1 MKLLPTG
8 IHDVPGAETDV
19 FTVRS
24 PNCVANA
31 TQGAII
37 LKLAP
42 AWATTH
48 DGIVGRQAKKSS
60 SGIKHMVK
68 VQVYIK

>member
-8 IHDVPGAETDV
+8 IHNVPGAETDV

-48 DGIVGRQAKKSS
+48 DGIVGETS
-60 SGIKHMVK
+60 
-68 VQVYIK
+68 